1 MKDLWISWWFCF
13 FIFGLIVNY
22 SEVGIGDIEVVVW
35 NVGKEIVCEVN
46 EMEYNGIKI
55 IEFVF

>member
-1 MKDLWISWWFCF
+1 MVLFCF
-13 FIFGLIVNY
+13 LFFCLIVNY

-35 NVGKEIVCEVN
+35 NVGKEVVCEVN

>member
-1 MKDLWISWWFCF
+1 MYELVDGFVLF
-13 FIFGLIVNY
+13 FFVCLIVNY

-35 NVGKEIVCEVN
+35 NVGKEVVCEVN

>member
-1 MKDLWISWWFCF
+1 MVLF
-13 FIFGLIVNY
+13 FFVCLIVNY

-35 NVGKEIVCEVN
+35 NVGKEVVCEVN